1 MRQAEQVK
9 IADSGMG
16 DSPHT
21 EPNMAKQRVMREPNA
36 PRLFGLRVVLAHR
49 HVHI

>member
-16 DSPHT
+16 DSPHA
-21 EPNMAKQRVMREPNA
+21 EQNMAKQRVTSEPNA
-36 PRLFGLRVVLAHR
+36 PRLFGLRVVLALR